1 MARRVKPHMNGWLA
15 WYKVPGLLAS
25 GTGPASVLR
34 AGLEPA
40 KRPGQEMR
48 SYRTPGKWAAALSF
62 MNRRVL
68 FRSLL
73 VTRLIFSFRFRSF
86 GLFFD
91 ETTMQIASLPKFL
104 LRRDRRRFAR
114 V

>member
-25 GTGPASVLR
+25 GTGPAAVLR

-40 KRPGQEMR
+40 KRPGRGMK
-48 SYRTPGKWAAALSF
+48 SYRTPGKGVAGLSLTT
-62 MNRRVL
+62 RCVL

-73 VTRLIFSFRFRSF
+73 VTRLIFSFRFRGF

-91 ETTMQIASLPKFL
+91 ETTMQIVSLPKLL
-104 LRRDRRRFAR
+104 LRRDRCRFTW

>member
-15 WYKVPGLLAS
+15 WYKVPGLSAS
-25 GTGPASVLR
+25 GTGPAAVLR

-40 KRPGQEMR
+40 KRPGRGMK
-48 SYRTPGKWAAALSF
+48 SYRTPGKGVAGLSLTT
-62 MNRRVL
+62 RCVL

-73 VTRLIFSFRFRSF
+73 VTRLIFSFRFRGF

-91 ETTMQIASLPKFL
+91 ETTMQIVSLPKFL
-104 LRRDRRRFAR
+104 LRRDRCCFTW

>member
-25 GTGPASVLR
+25 GTSPAAVLR

-40 KRPGQEMR
+40 KRPGREMR
-48 SYRTPGKWAAALSF
+48 SYRTPGKWAAGLSLT
-62 MNRRVL
+62 NRHVL

-73 VTRLIFSFRFRSF
+73 VTRLIFSFRFRGL

-91 ETTMQIASLPKFL
+91 ETTMQIVSLPKSL
-104 LRRDRRRFAR
+104 LRRDRCRFAW